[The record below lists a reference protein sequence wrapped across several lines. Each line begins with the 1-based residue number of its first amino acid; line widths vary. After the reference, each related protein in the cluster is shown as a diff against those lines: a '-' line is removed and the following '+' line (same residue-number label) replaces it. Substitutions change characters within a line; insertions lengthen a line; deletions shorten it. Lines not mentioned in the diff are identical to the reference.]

1 VATDQAEFASWLVG
15 SLRTGLLA
23 VDGAGRVAL
32 VSPEAARVIQLGEP
46 GRLVGRGLDEVL
58 AAHPALRAVLAE
70 GLRGRELPSRAELE
84 LALPDGGSRPIGF
97 TLVPVRDAAGTT
109 RGAALLFR
117 DLTPFERADEQ
128 ERLRDRLA
136 ALGHMAA
143 GLAHEIRNPLASIQL
158 LVDLLKRE
166 LGDRPAALELV
177 EDVLGELEG
186 LTRIVNGSLAFVRPH
201 AATRAPAQLAALV
214 EQALL
219 CARARV
225 PFDGTLEV
233 DVPAELRPSV
243 DALQLESTLLNL
255 IVNAFEAMRDAPR
268 AAPHALRVS
277 ARLEDGELQ
286 LSVADTGPGVAP
298 ENRERIFYPFFTTR
312 EQGTGVGLAEVH
324 KMVASHGGS
333 VEVQARPGGGTV
345 FVVHLP
351 LEERQSPLEE
361 RA

>member
-1 VATDQAEFASWLVG
+1 VATNQAEFASWLVG

-23 VDGAGRVAL
+23 ADAGGRVVL
-32 VSPEAARVIQLGEP
+32 VSPEAARVLELGEP
-46 GRLVGRGLDEVL
+46 ARALGRGLDEVL

-70 GLRGRELPSRAELE
+70 GLRGHELPSRAELE
-84 LALPDGGSRPIGF
+84 LTLRDGGGTRPIGF
-97 TLVPVRDAAGTT
+97 TLVPVRDRTGAA
-109 RGAALLFR
+109 RGAAVLFR

-158 LVDLLKRE
+158 LVELLKRE

-177 EDVLGELEG
+177 EDVLGELDG

-214 EQALL
+214 DQALL

-225 PFDGTLEV
+225 PFDGSLEI
-233 DVPAELRPSV
+233 DVPAELRPSI
-243 DALQLESTLLNL
+243 DAVQLESTLVNL
-255 IVNAFEAMRDAPR
+255 IVNAFEAMRDAGG
-268 AAPHALRVS
+268 AARHVLRIAAKV
-277 ARLEDGELQ
+277 EDGELQ
-286 LSVADTGPGVAP
+286 LAVGDTGPGVAP

-312 EQGTGVGLAEVH
+312 EDGTGVGLAEVH

-333 VEVQARPGGGTV
+333 VEVHARPGGGAV
-345 FVVHLP
+345 FVLRLP
-351 LEERQSPLEE
+351 LEER
-361 RA
+361 A

>member
-23 VDGAGRVAL
+23 VDAAGRVVL
-32 VSPEAARVIQLGEP
+32 VSPEAARVLGL
-46 GRLVGRGLDEVL
+46 GDAARTVGRELDEAL
-58 AAHPALRAVLAE
+58 GAHPALRAVLAE

-84 LALPDGGSRPIGF
+84 LTIPDGPGTRPIGF
-97 TLVPVRDAAGTT
+97 TLVPVRDASGEA
-109 RGAALLFR
+109 RGAAVLFR

-128 ERLRDRLA
+128 ERLKDRLA

-158 LVDLLKRE
+158 LVELLKRE
-166 LGDRPAALELV
+166 LAGRPAALELV
-177 EDVLGELEG
+177 EEVLGELEG

-201 AATRAPAQLAALV
+201 AATRAPAQLATLV
-214 EQALL
+214 DQALL

-225 PFDGTLEV
+225 PFEGTLEV

-243 DALQLESTLLNL
+243 DALQLESTLVNL
-255 IVNAFEAMRDAPR
+255 IVNAFEAMRDAGGDAR
-268 AAPHALRVS
+268 HVLRIA
-277 ARLEDGELQ
+277 ARLEDGELR
-286 LSVADTGPGVAP
+286 LSVADTGPGVPA

-333 VEVQARPGGGTV
+333 VEVQSRTGGGAV

-351 LEERQSPLEE
+351 LEER
-361 RA
+361 A

>member
-1 VATDQAEFASWLVG
+1 VATTQAEFASWLVG

-23 VDGAGRVAL
+23 VDAAGRIVL
-32 VSPEAARVIQLGEP
+32 VSPEAARVIGLGEP
-46 GRLVGRGLDEVL
+46 ARALGRGLDEAL

-84 LALPDGGSRPIGF
+84 LTLPDGAGTRSIGF
-97 TLVPVRDAAGTT
+97 TLVPVRDASGTP
-109 RGAALLFR
+109 RGAAVLFR

-158 LVDLLKRE
+158 LVELLKRE
-166 LGDRPAALELV
+166 LGDRPTALELV
-177 EDVLGELEG
+177 EEVLGELDG

-201 AATRAPAQLAALV
+201 AATRAPAQLATLV
-214 EQALL
+214 DQALL

-233 DVPAELRPSV
+233 DVPVELRPSI
-243 DALQLESTLLNL
+243 DALQLESTLVNL
-255 IVNAFEAMRDAPR
+255 IVNAFEAMRETGGTRPHSLR
-268 AAPHALRVS
+268 IAAQV
-277 ARLEDGELQ
+277 EDGELR
-286 LSVADTGPGVAP
+286 LSIADTGPGVAP

-312 EQGTGVGLAEVH
+312 EHGTGVGLAEVH

-333 VEVQARPGGGTV
+333 VEVQTRPGGGAV

-351 LEERQSPLEE
+351 LEER
-361 RA
+361 A

>member
-23 VDGAGRVAL
+23 VDGAGCVTL
-32 VSPEAARVIQLGEP
+32 VSPEAARVIQLGAP
-46 GRLVGRGLDEVL
+46 ARLLGRGLDEVL

-84 LALPDGGSRPIGF
+84 LELPDGGSRPIGF
-97 TLVPVRDAAGTT
+97 TLVPVRDAAGTP
-109 RGAALLFR
+109 RGAAVLFR

-186 LTRIVNGSLAFVRPH
+186 LTRLVNGSLAFVRPH

-214 EQALL
+214 DQALL

-225 PFDGTLEV
+225 PFDGALEV
-233 DVPAELRPSV
+233 DVPPELRPSV

-268 AAPHALRVS
+268 ATPHVLHIA
-277 ARLEDGELQ
+277 AKLEDGELQ

-333 VEVQARPGGGTV
+333 VEVQARPGGGAM

-351 LEERQSPLEE
+351 LEER
-361 RA
+361 A